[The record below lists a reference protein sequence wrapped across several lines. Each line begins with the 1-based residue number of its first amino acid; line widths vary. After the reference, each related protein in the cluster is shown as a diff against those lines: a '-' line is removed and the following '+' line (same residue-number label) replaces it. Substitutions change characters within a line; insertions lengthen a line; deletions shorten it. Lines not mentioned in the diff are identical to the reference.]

1 MCEVCQAPP
10 CRRRGRC
17 VVDDIVK
24 ALLLVALF
32 NDLSAEVVEQGPLYE
47 MDENG
52 VVWGAEIGEATQS
65 SHDEN
70 KRLTLIYF
78 DSPRVSVAVFF
89 SPDHLRFLKD
99 VIVLSFDSQTDSSIR
114 F

>member
-1 MCEVCQAPP
+1 MREVCQAPH

-17 VVDDIVK
+17 VVDDIVE

-78 DSPRVSVAVFF
+78 DYPRVSVAVFF
-89 SPDHLRFLKD
+89 SPDHLRF
-99 VIVLSFDSQTDSSIR
+99 
-114 F
+114 